1 MLNFELRAAGGP
13 FHDPALLVTPQNA
26 RTSLLFDCGTLHGLK
41 TRDLLR
47 VRWVF
52 LSHHHIDHLIGFDHL
67 LRVRLFSELPLT
79 VVGPLGTTSV
89 IGHRLQGYSWNL
101 TSGSPFRVEAVDL
114 QHTIVDSRLF
124 RCNHQ
129 FSAESLASPPEVPEP
144 GLLRLE
150 DDLLLRWHP
159 VDHGVPCCC
168 YRLERHFPPKF
179 SLERCQSL
187 GLKPGPWVKALTAN
201 DEFTLEVQGQT
212 RDATWLR
219 AELLSEVPSQSMGF
233 LTDTRLRPELSQS
246 LASFFR
252 GVDVLVS
259 ECAYLDCDARMAE
272 DNLHM
277 TCAQV
282 ANLANAAE
290 VGALKLFHLSRRYQ
304 EQGPLEHL
312 RETRSVFENTG
323 LLHPPSES

>member
-1 MLNFELRAAGGP
+1 MLNFELEPAGGP
-13 FHDPALLVTPQNA
+13 FHDPALLVSPQNA

-41 TRDLLR
+41 TKDLLR

-67 LRVRLFSELPLT
+67 LRVRLFSDLPLT
-79 VVGPLGTTSV
+79 VVGPLGTTAV

-101 TSGSPFRVEAVDL
+101 TSGSPFCVEAVDL
-114 QHTIVDSRLF
+114 HQQSIVDSRLY
-124 RCNHQ
+124 RCHHQ
-129 FSAESLASPPEVPEP
+129 FHGETPPTPAKVLEP
-144 GLLRLE
+144 GCFSLE
-150 DDLLLRWHP
+150 DDLILSWHP

-168 YRLERHFPPKF
+168 YRLERRFTPKF

-187 GLKPGPWVKALTAN
+187 GLKPGPWVKALTAKE
-201 DEFTLEVQGQT
+201 EFTLEVQGQT
-212 RDATWLR
+212 RDAAWLR
-219 AELLSEVPSQSMGF
+219 EQLLSEVPSQSLGF
-233 LTDTRLRPELSQS
+233 LTDTRLSPTLSKELCE
-246 LASFFR
+246 FFR

-259 ECAYLDCDARMAE
+259 ECAYLNADSKLAE

-277 TCAQV
+277 TCSQV
-282 ANLANAAE
+282 ASLATAAD

-304 EQGPLEHL
+304 EQGPQEHL

-323 LLHPPSES
+323 LLSE